1 MSWIWPANGATP
13 SAPSDSTAWCALPP
27 PCAAAFSTPR
37 KPSVMQPAA
46 PTCRPPGSCR
56 GLANCMRQRSMPT
69 VWCASEALEMSKSLL
84 IISRQPPWSGPTA
97 REALDIALA
106 GGAFDL
112 PIGMLFLD
120 DGVFQL
126 STAQQPATL
135 QQKDLGANLQALPM
149 FGVEALYTSTRSLQ
163 ERGLERQKLNLAVE
177 LLDDAGLTALV
188 ARYDQVITL

>member
-1 MSWIWPANGATP
+1 MKRRNWP
-13 SAPSDSTAWCALPP
+13 TAWCVLE
-27 PCAAAFSTPR
+27 
-37 KPSVMQPAA
+37 
-46 PTCRPPGSCR
+46 G
-56 GLANCMRQRSMPT
+56 
-69 VWCASEALEMSKSLL
+69 LEMSKSLL

-120 DGVFQL
+120 DGVLQL

-149 FGVEALYTSTRSLQ
+149 FGVEALYASTRSLQ
-163 ERGLERQKLNLAVE
+163 ERGLEQQKLHLAVE
-177 LLDDAGLTALV
+177 LLDDAGLTTLV

>member
-1 MSWIWPANGATP
+1 
-13 SAPSDSTAWCALPP
+13 
-27 PCAAAFSTPR
+27 
-37 KPSVMQPAA
+37 
-46 PTCRPPGSCR
+46 
-56 GLANCMRQRSMPT
+56 
-69 VWCASEALEMSKSLL
+69 MSKSLL
-84 IISRQPPWSGPTA
+84 IISRQPPWSGPAA

-135 QQKDLGANLQALPM
+135 QQKDLAANLQALPM
-149 FGVEALYTSTRSLQ
+149 FGVEALYASTRSLQ
-163 ERGLERQKLNLAVE
+163 ERGLGQPKLNLAVE

>member
-1 MSWIWPANGATP
+1 
-13 SAPSDSTAWCALPP
+13 
-27 PCAAAFSTPR
+27 
-37 KPSVMQPAA
+37 
-46 PTCRPPGSCR
+46 
-56 GLANCMRQRSMPT
+56 
-69 VWCASEALEMSKSLL
+69 MSKSLL

-149 FGVEALYTSTRSLQ
+149 FGVEALYASSRSLQ
-163 ERGLERQKLNLAVE
+163 ERGLQQQKLNLAVE
-177 LLDDAGLTALV
+177 LLDDTGLTALV